1 VHPRVL
7 PALVTLAHPF
17 PVLLLLLLLMK
28 EYLYPPTASD
38 YLPSSS
44 LHLGKHTQSKHLA
57 ELTERV
63 YYTVNAM
70 KV

>member
-1 VHPRVL
+1 
-7 PALVTLAHPF
+7 
-17 PVLLLLLLLMK
+17 MK

-63 YYTVNAM
+63 YYTVDTM

>member
-1 VHPRVL
+1 
-7 PALVTLAHPF
+7 
-17 PVLLLLLLLMK
+17 MK

>member
-1 VHPRVL
+1 
-7 PALVTLAHPF
+7 
-17 PVLLLLLLLMK
+17 MK

-70 KV
+70 KVWLKSQFGTRMPELCRKC